1 MSSARRGRYTVAIR
15 IPLGQEMWNA
25 DFLVLMPQK
34 RERHAKNVDM
44 LGMEKLPA
52 DSSFGTLLRR
62 HAHDP

>member
-1 MSSARRGRYTVAIR
+1 
-15 IPLGQEMWNA
+15 MWNA